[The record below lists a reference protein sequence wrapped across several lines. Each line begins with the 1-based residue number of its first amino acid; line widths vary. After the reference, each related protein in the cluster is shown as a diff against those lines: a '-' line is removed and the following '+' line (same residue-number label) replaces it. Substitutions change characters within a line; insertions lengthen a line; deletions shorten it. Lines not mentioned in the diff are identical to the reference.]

1 MLDQLLRLHPRLHL
15 PRLKETKFFHD
26 DHRNQYERG
35 VPWYFREY
43 FGPTS
48 DDKLLGEVDPEY
60 LFFPEA
66 AGRLH
71 DHNPALRV
79 LIILRHPVVR
89 AYSHYLMSKARGF
102 ESLSFEDALAAERD
116 RLPRSEFAMNHYSY
130 FTRGLYGVQVEK
142 YVNIF
147 GREQLYVCAFED
159 FIDDPQRIT
168 GDIFSFLRVPGI
180 AIPARL
186 LRANPAYAPRSRAV
200 RDFVYNKSPLK
211 SWAGGLLPSDVLKT
225 RVLEFLERL
234 NRRRVTQAP
243 LDESTRRRL
252 EPLYH
257 GDAQQLHSLLG
268 IDFTAKWFT

>member
-1 MLDQLLRLHPRLHL
+1 MLDQLLRLHPRLQL

-26 DHRNQYERG
+26 DHRKQYERG
-35 VPWYFREY
+35 VQWYFLEY
-43 FGPTS
+43 FGPIS
-48 DDKLLGEVDPEY
+48 GDRLLGEVDPEY

-66 AGRLH
+66 AARLH

-79 LIILRHPVVR
+79 LIILRHPVAR

-102 ESLSFEDALAAERD
+102 ESLSFEDALEAERD
-116 RLPRSEFAMNHYSY
+116 RLPVSEFAMNHYSY
-130 FTRGLYGVQVEK
+130 VARGLYGVQVER
-142 YVNIF
+142 YVNLF
-147 GREQLYVCAFED
+147 GRQQLYVCAFED
-159 FIDDPQRIT
+159 FIDDPRRIM

-186 LRANPAYAPRSRAV
+186 PRANPAYGPRFHAV
-200 RDFVYNKSPLK
+200 RDFVYKPSPLK
-211 SWAGGLLPSDVLKT
+211 SWVGRLLPSDVLKT

-243 LDESTRRRL
+243 LDESTRQRL

-257 GDAQQLHSLLG
+257 RDTQQLQSLLG
-268 IDFTAKWFT
+268 IDFASRWFR